1 MLQTLISFASIE
13 VSIVSGLYKVVAK
26 VFDILLM
33 IVHDSGDLTGTTF
46 EELLVT
52 CYVLAGVFMLFRV
65 AIGMIQMI
73 INPDQVSDAKTG
85 AGKLM
90 TRVILSICML
100 ILFVPNGILF
110 APYKDGKGGI
120 FPRIEHALIGD
131 NGLIMNLI
139 NQKTQFT
146 ENGAAKKAT
155 NSSTSN
161 LMIENVY
168 ADSMKKPLTCYFV
181 QTPVRKTESQVVGKT
196 VTKKKTKSYDKNAAN
211 YGIIKITFNSSGD
224 GPRIKN
230 SPLAY
235 EGYTKNHVGETQNTS
250 DGKPVTFIGYY
261 GNTKYRIPKLP
272 ITSGPFNSYYP
283 KNCNEI
289 VLTPP
294 SSEDSASSISIGV
307 VSKATKSNKAYN
319 HSTSGGYNTLD
330 NAYKRMIK
338 EGAKDLQDG
347 VSEDQVKKAMPTE
360 EDFNGAKEESENKGF
375 LQNLKYN
382 QSIKF
387 AQGTASSFQECAN
400 GKEEECEKA
409 QEEMFITSE
418 GDKDLASQVDDGNMD
433 IGFIISMVAGIG
445 LIVYLIVLCVDVIVR
460 RFKLMLLEVMAP
472 IPAISYVSPN
482 DKVFPQ
488 WMKMYLSTYI
498 DLFIKLIAIAL
509 ALGLLSTV
517 FGWNNETAILWNEGG
532 LLLRFFYIVAILVFA
547 KIVPSM
553 ISKLFGLD
561 SLGGSFKDILG
572 MGKAAAGFGA
582 GAIIGGAVG
591 GITGA
596 MAGASGRKNGLS
608 KVLGGVGGLAS
619 GALGGTVS
627 GAGSGSKGNL
637 FGGANSISARNAKE
651 AAGRKSG
658 LGFFERKMA
667 AVSGALGLSQY
678 DSMAEEQMKKAK
690 AVGDAN
696 KALKDYALGEVQKK
710 GLAFNSQ
717 QVKQLTHDSNGN
729 WKGIVAKDDS
739 NKVVA
744 GGRRDAFGID
754 MKSEYNKLSSLGTMT
769 TEDYASSSDKIT
781 DSDGN
786 VIKDYQDALR
796 FQQQRVTA
804 LEDYAV
810 AEKINSDNSAE
821 MRQFIGAYNDAYD
834 EAISSGVTI
843 KSNGKNAERVQ
854 QGSVTNKTLS
864 TNKDAAIEAQL
875 EIGQKHEKAIKRS
888 QYNSMNSGK

>member
-65 AIGMIQMI
+65 AIGMVQMI

-110 APYKDGKGGI
+110 APYKDGKGGL
-120 FPRIEHALIGD
+120 FPRMEHALIGD

-181 QTPVRKTESQVVGKT
+181 QTPVRKTESQVAGKT

-472 IPAISYVSPN
+472 IPAMSYVSPN

-582 GAIIGGAVG
+582 GA
-591 GITGA
+591 
-596 MAGASGRKNGLS
+596 
-608 KVLGGVGGLAS
+608 
-619 GALGGTVS
+619 
-627 GAGSGSKGNL
+627 
-637 FGGANSISARNAKE
+637 
-651 AAGRKSG
+651 
-658 LGFFERKMA
+658 
-667 AVSGALGLSQY
+667 ALGLGAGAITTGAALVAGAHKGGLKGAAAAGLGALSSAGAAVVGGAAAGTKGNIRAGAQQNFAAGKRQREAIADGSTLKGRTISKLLNAAGFDNPY
-678 DSMAEEQMKKAK
+678 QKAEKTHKAAESFLKNVDGTNSEALKLAQKAAGKGSTVAEMKKLKEAQDAVAAYNTGGSTWASFAASHTDYANMGSTELSDALKGAEKKATAK
-690 AVGDAN
+690 IEADALYAN
-696 KALKDYALGEVQKK
+696 QQGKSLSELGIGYNDIDSNDTDKIARQVDNLQKEAGLLGESFSIERDQNGGAKFTEHHALKD
-710 GLAFNSQ
+710 
-717 QVKQLTHDSNGN
+717 
-729 WKGIVAKDDS
+729 AKTS
-739 NKVVA
+739 VESK
-744 GGRRDAFGID
+744 RDEAQGD
-754 MKSEYNKLSSLGTMT
+754 MT
-769 TEDYASSSDKIT
+769 THRADH
-781 DSDGN
+781 
-786 VIKDYQDALR
+786 DAI
-796 FQQQRVTA
+796 QR
-804 LEDYAV
+804 
-810 AEKINSDNSAE
+810 
-821 MRQFIGAYNDAYD
+821 
-834 EAISSGVTI
+834 
-843 KSNGKNAERVQ
+843 
-854 QGSVTNKTLS
+854 GS
-864 TNKDAAIEAQL
+864 
-875 EIGQKHEKAIKRS
+875 
-888 QYNSMNSGK
+888 

>member
-110 APYKDGKGGI
+110 APYKDGKGGL

-146 ENGAAKKAT
+146 ENGAAKKTT

-181 QTPVRKTESQVVGKT
+181 QTPVRKTESQVAGKT
-196 VTKKKTKSYDKNAAN
+196 VTKKKTKSFDTNAAN

-235 EGYTKNHVGETQNTS
+235 EGYTKNYVGETTNTS

-294 SSEDSASSISIGV
+294 SSEDSNSSISIGV

-375 LQNLKYN
+375 LQKLKYD

-418 GDKDLASQVDDGNMD
+418 ADEDLASQVDDGNMD

-488 WMKMYLSTYI
+488 WMKMYISTYI

-582 GAIIGGAVG
+582 GAALGLGAGLVTGASAFAATKGQGKFDRFLAGAGAVG
-591 GITGA
+591 
-596 MAGASGRKNGLS
+596 SGLS
-608 KVLGGVGGLAS
+608 
-619 GALGGTVS
+619 GAVM
-627 GAGSGSKGNL
+627 GAGSGAKGNT
-637 FGGANSISARNAKE
+637 FGGAKTVAGQNANRRNLYSSGITPKSALSNGILSKFNADY
-651 AAGRKSG
+651 ATRQD
-658 LGFFERKMA
+658 RKMQKLNDENETMNNFAKHKSDMQNTAMDSKFMKSVLA
-667 AVSGALGLSQY
+667 ARQNGVNIGDDKIEYLRDKWIDAQLNGTSGSDFVRNITSDGEFATDYQHLFADDRFNFDYEHGF
-678 DSMAEEQMKKAK
+678 AENGKKAALITSMSK
-690 AVGDAN
+690 ANSDLSDNDTLRNVTGVSSVRNFNELDNASKQAKN
-696 KALKDYALGEVQKK
+696 RASTIERDVYAQTEGSSKYRTAKAIRE
-710 GLAFNSQ
+710 N
-717 QVKQLTHDSNGN
+717 N
-729 WKGIVAKDDS
+729 S
-739 NKVVA
+739 NK
-744 GGRRDAFGID
+744 
-754 MKSEYNKLSSLGTMT
+754 
-769 TEDYASSSDKIT
+769 
-781 DSDGN
+781 
-786 VIKDYQDALR
+786 
-796 FQQQRVTA
+796 
-804 LEDYAV
+804 
-810 AEKINSDNSAE
+810 
-821 MRQFIGAYNDAYD
+821 
-834 EAISSGVTI
+834 
-843 KSNGKNAERVQ
+843 
-854 QGSVTNKTLS
+854 
-864 TNKDAAIEAQL
+864 
-875 EIGQKHEKAIKRS
+875 
-888 QYNSMNSGK
+888 

>member
-65 AIGMIQMI
+65 AIGMVQMI

-110 APYKDGKGGI
+110 APYKDGKGGL
-120 FPRIEHALIGD
+120 FPRMEHALIGD

-146 ENGAAKKAT
+146 ENGAAKETT
-155 NSSTSN
+155 NNSTSN

-418 GDKDLASQVDDGNMD
+418 GDKDLASQVDYGNMD

-472 IPAISYVSPN
+472 IPAMSYVSPN

-582 GAIIGGAVG
+582 GAALGLGAGLVTGASAFAATKGQGKFDRFLAGAGAVG
-591 GITGA
+591 
-596 MAGASGRKNGLS
+596 SGLS
-608 KVLGGVGGLAS
+608 
-619 GALGGTVS
+619 GAVM
-627 GAGSGSKGNL
+627 GAGSGAKGNT
-637 FGGANSISARNAKE
+637 FGGAKTVAGQNANRRNLYSGGITPRSALSNGILSKFNADY
-651 AAGRKSG
+651 ATRQD
-658 LGFFERKMA
+658 RKMQKLNDENETMNNFAKHKSDMQNTAMDSKFMKSVLA
-667 AVSGALGLSQY
+667 ARQNGVNIGDDKIEYLRDKWIDAQLNGTSGSDFVRNITSDGEFATDYQHLFADDRFNFDYEHGF
-678 DSMAEEQMKKAK
+678 AENGKKAALITSMSK
-690 AVGDAN
+690 ANSDLSDNDTLRNVTGVSSVRNFNELDNASKQAKN
-696 KALKDYALGEVQKK
+696 RASTIERDVYAQTEGSSKYRTAKAIRE
-710 GLAFNSQ
+710 N
-717 QVKQLTHDSNGN
+717 N
-729 WKGIVAKDDS
+729 S
-739 NKVVA
+739 NK
-744 GGRRDAFGID
+744 
-754 MKSEYNKLSSLGTMT
+754 
-769 TEDYASSSDKIT
+769 
-781 DSDGN
+781 
-786 VIKDYQDALR
+786 
-796 FQQQRVTA
+796 
-804 LEDYAV
+804 
-810 AEKINSDNSAE
+810 
-821 MRQFIGAYNDAYD
+821 
-834 EAISSGVTI
+834 
-843 KSNGKNAERVQ
+843 
-854 QGSVTNKTLS
+854 
-864 TNKDAAIEAQL
+864 
-875 EIGQKHEKAIKRS
+875 
-888 QYNSMNSGK
+888 